1 MDIDTSSLFAPIVI
15 NGHTVKNRLSVAPM
29 TRVTA
34 TEDGRA
40 TETMTRYYE
49 RFARG
54 GFGTV
59 STEGIYTDQ
68 AFSQGYA
75 HQPGMTDEAQ
85 ANAWKPVVSG
95 IKAHGAFAIAQ
106 MMHAGAISQGNRF
119 RDGTVGPSAFQPKGK
134 QMTFYHG
141 KDRYVLPAEITEEQI
156 AEAIAGIAASV
167 GRAIEVAGF
176 DAIEIHGANGY
187 LLDQFLTD
195 YANSRTDRWGGTT
208 ENRVRLIV
216 ETFKAVRAKVGAG
229 VPVGVRI
236 SQGKVNDY
244 HHKWADAERDAE
256 IIFGSL
262 ADAGADFIHVTEFEA
277 WKPAFA
283 EGGPSLMRLA
293 KRYAPKAVIRQRQ
306 PAQHRAGGGG
316 PGRRCRH
323 RHHRPRGSGESR
335 PAQTSGRARRPQGLR
350 SGDPGA
356 DRRHQGNR
364 AGDVKAKRSPSRKR
378 TKSIFSGGVA
388 DQAWVLMGSAR
399 RRDAR
404 LLATGDHSHETF

>member
-1 MDIDTSSLFAPIVI
+1 MDFDTSALFAPIDT
-15 NGHTVKNRLSVAPM
+15 NGLTVKSRLAVAPM
-29 TRVTA
+29 TRITA

-59 STEGIYTDQ
+59 ITEGIYTDQ
-68 AFSQGYA
+68 AFSQGYL
-75 HQPGMTDEAQ
+75 HQPGMTDAAQ
-85 ANAWKPVVSG
+85 ANAWKPVVNG
-95 IKAHGAFAIAQ
+95 IKAHGALAIAQ

-119 RDGTVGPSAFQPKGK
+119 RDSTVGPSAIQPKGT

-141 KDRYVLPAEITEEQI
+141 KDRYALPAALTEEQI
-156 AEAIAGIAASV
+156 ADAIAGFAGSAA
-167 GRAIEVAGF
+167 RAIEIAGF

-195 YANSRTDRWGGTT
+195 YANNRTDRWGGAT

-216 ETFKAVRAKVGAG
+216 ETFKAVRAKLGAE

-244 HHKWADAERDAE
+244 HHKWADKERDAE

-262 ADAGADFIHVTEFEA
+262 ADAGADFIHVTEYEA
-277 WKPAFA
+277 WQPAFA

-293 KRYAPKAVIRQRQ
+293 KRYAPKAVIL
-306 PAQHRAGGGG
+306 ANGSLHNIERAV
-316 PGRRCRH
+316 
-323 RHHRPRGSGESR
+323 
-335 PAQTSGRARRPQGLR
+335 AAL
-350 SGDPGA
+350 DDGA
-356 DRRHQGNR
+356 DIVTIARGALANPDLPKRLSDR
-364 AGDVKAKRSPSRKR
+364 AALNEFDPAILGPIANIKEAE
-378 TKSIFSGGVA
+378 
-388 DQAWVLMGSAR
+388 
-399 RRDAR
+399 
-404 LLATGDHSHETF
+404 LAM

>member
-1 MDIDTSSLFAPIVI
+1 MDIDTSALFASIDI
-15 NGHTVKNRLSVAPM
+15 NGRTVKNSLAVAPM
-29 TRVTA
+29 TRITA
-34 TEDGRA
+34 TVDGRA

-54 GFGTV
+54 GFGMV
-59 STEGIYTDQ
+59 ITEGIYTDQ
-68 AFSQGYA
+68 AFSQGYV

-85 ANAWKPVVSG
+85 ANAWKPVVNG
-95 IKAHGAFAIAQ
+95 IKAHGALAIAQ

-119 RDGTVGPSAFQPKGK
+119 RDGTVGPSAIQPKGK
-134 QMTFYHG
+134 QLALYHG
-141 KDRYVLPAEITEEQI
+141 KDRYVLPAAITEEQI
-156 AEAIAGIAASV
+156 ADAIAGFAGSAA
-167 GRAIEVAGF
+167 RAIEVAGF

-195 YANSRTDRWGGTT
+195 YANNRADRWGGAT

-216 ETFKAVRAKVGAG
+216 ETFKQVRAKVGAV

-244 HHKWADAERDAE
+244 HHKWAAAERDAE

-293 KRYAPKAVIRQRQ
+293 KRYAPKAKIF
-306 PAQHRAGGGG
+306 AN
-316 PGRRCRH
+316 
-323 RHHRPRGSGESR
+323 GSLHNIEQ
-335 PAQTSGRARRPQGLR
+335 AVTAL
-350 SGDPGA
+350 GDGA
-356 DRRHQGNR
+356 DIVTIARGALANPDLPKRLSNR
-364 AGDVKAKRSPSRKR
+364 VTLNEFDPAILGP
-378 TKSIFSGGVA
+378 VA
-388 DQAWVLMGSAR
+388 NIK
-399 RRDAR
+399 
-404 LLATGDHSHETF
+404 ETELVM

>member
-1 MDIDTSSLFAPIVI
+1 MMDIDTNALFAPIVI

-29 TRVTA
+29 TRITA
-34 TEDGRA
+34 NEDGRA

-59 STEGIYTDQ
+59 ITEGIYTDQ
-68 AFSQGYA
+68 TFSQGYS

-85 ANAWKPVVSG
+85 AMAWKPVVSG
-95 IKAHGAFAIAQ
+95 IEAHGALAIAQ

-119 RDGTVGPSAFQPKGK
+119 RDGTVGPSAIQPKGT

-141 KDRYVLPAEITEEQI
+141 KDRYVLPAKITDEQI
-156 AEAIAGIAASV
+156 ADAISGFAGSAA
-167 GRAIEVAGF
+167 RAIEVAGF
-176 DAIEIHGANGY
+176 DAVEIHGANGY

-195 YANSRTDRWGGTT
+195 YANSRTDRWGGAT
-208 ENRVRLIV
+208 ENRVRLTL
-216 ETFKAVRAKVGAG
+216 ETFKAVRAKVGAK

-244 HHKWADAERDAE
+244 HHKWAGAERDAE

-283 EGGPSLMRLA
+283 VDGPSLMLLA
-293 KRYAPKAVIRQRQ
+293 KRYAPRATIFANGSLHNIEQAVTALDHGADIVTI
-306 PAQHRAGGGG
+306 
-316 PGRRCRH
+316 GRGALANPDF
-323 RHHRPRGSGESR
+323 PRR
-335 PAQTSGRARRPQGLR
+335 LSGRDVLNDF
-350 SGDPGA
+350 DPTILGPIA
-356 DRRHQGNR
+356 NI
-364 AGDVKAKRSPSRKR
+364 KE
-378 TKSIFSGGVA
+378 TE
-388 DQAWVLMGSAR
+388 
-399 RRDAR
+399 
-404 LLATGDHSHETF
+404 LAM